1 MSETISYAN
10 EARKQVGKYLVEQ
23 CGYAKRTATRFYKN
37 GDEILSYCYFEKSRG
52 ITQVEIGVSPLY
64 MPNSLWILNGR
75 RMEELPFLLESAS
88 ETQAEAWAESAIR
101 CLKSGNLAFVE
112 SLCSPQKLLN
122 YLCNTT
128 ALERHF
134 IKPQSQADELIAY
147 SAAYVGDIAFAVSW
161 IEAAKQEIRTERIDA
176 LPQMLAEMDERIA
189 KLRIASTST
198 KPWNRKDIDVQ
209 ISKYEEEK
217 RLKMGDAQE
226 NAPRMIQLYDEW
238 ITPFRAPDFHREE
251 YFTQI
256 VAQNK
261 KEVRYE
267 KMFLTK

>member
-1 MSETISYAN
+1 M
-10 EARKQVGKYLVEQ
+10 
-23 CGYAKRTATRFYKN
+23 
-37 GDEILSYCYFEKSRG
+37 
-52 ITQVEIGVSPLY
+52 
-64 MPNSLWILNGR
+64 
-75 RMEELPFLLESAS
+75 PFLLKSAS
-88 ETQAEAWAESAIR
+88 ETQAEAWAESAIS
-101 CLKSGNLAFVE
+101 LLEKAVTLLFVE

-217 RLKMGDAQE
+217 RLKIGDAQE
-226 NAPRMIQLYDEW
+226 NAPRMIQSYDEW
-238 ITPFRAPDFHREE
+238 ITPFRSPDFSPRG
-251 YFTQI
+251 I
-256 VAQNK
+256 LCADCS
-261 KEVRYE
+261 
-267 KMFLTK
+267 TK

>member
-75 RMEELPFLLESAS
+75 RLEELPFLLESAS

-112 SLCSPQKLLN
+112 SLCSPQKLL
-122 YLCNTT
+122 
-128 ALERHF
+128 R
-134 IKPQSQADELIAY
+134 IPLI
-147 SAAYVGDIAFAVSW
+147 IAPKS
-161 IEAAKQEIRTERIDA
+161 
-176 LPQMLAEMDERIA
+176 
-189 KLRIASTST
+189 STSS
-198 KPWNRKDIDVQ
+198 P
-209 ISKYEEEK
+209 
-217 RLKMGDAQE
+217 
-226 NAPRMIQLYDEW
+226 
-238 ITPFRAPDFHREE
+238 
-251 YFTQI
+251 
-256 VAQNK
+256 
-261 KEVRYE
+261 
-267 KMFLTK
+267 LTKISRKSAVQAHCLHAK